1 MRLHARRSSVRSST
15 GAAFLTPSARLV
27 PIIALL
33 RLAAGVLLL
42 VRPEIMARALGVD
55 RVTARRTAW
64 LGTLVAGR
72 ELGLGLGAL
81 EADRH
86 DDGRAASWVAAQAV
100 ADAGD
105 AVAFLSAAVRGQ
117 VRVPRAVAMAAISI
131 ATVACE
137 SIMVRDLLANRRAV
151 ED

>member
-1 MRLHARRSSVRSST
+1 
-15 GAAFLTPSARLV
+15 LV